1 MSEYHV
7 TVAWQRA
14 SKDFTYESYNRN
26 HVWRVGKNTEIEV
39 SAAPEYRGDG
49 ERIDPEEALVAS
61 LSSCHMLTFLAIA
74 ARKRFGVETYEDEAV
89 GHLTKNAEGKLWVS
103 QVTLRPRI
111 RFMAG
116 VAVSREQL
124 EQMHHHSHKECFIA
138 NSVKTEVTVEPR
150 E

>member
-49 ERIDPEEALVAS
+49 ERLDPEEALVAS

-74 ARKRFGVETYEDEAV
+74 ARKRFGVESYEDEAV

-111 RFMAG
+111 RFMEG
-116 VAVSREQL
+116 ITVSREQL
-124 EQMHHHSHKECFIA
+124 DLMHHHSHKECFIA

-150 E
+150 D

>member
-7 TVAWQRA
+7 TVAWRRE

-26 HVWRVGKNTEIEV
+26 HLWRVGKNTEIAA

-49 ERIDPEEALVAS
+49 ERLDPEEALVAA

-74 ARKRFGVETYEDEAV
+74 ARKRIGVESYEDEAV
-89 GHLTKNAEGKLWVS
+89 GHMAKGANGKLWVAR
-103 QVTLRPRI
+103 VTLRPRI
-111 RFMAG
+111 RFMEG
-116 VAVSREQL
+116 TVVSEAQL
-124 EQMHHHSHKECFIA
+124 EQMHHQSHEDCFIA
-138 NSVKTEVTVEPR
+138 NSVKTEVAVEPR

>member
-7 TVAWQRA
+7 KVEWRRQSA
-14 SKDFTYESYNRN
+14 DFTYQSYNRN
-26 HVWRVGKNTEIEV
+26 HVWRVGEKTAIEA

-74 ARKRFGVETYEDEAV
+74 ARKRLGVESYDDDAV
-89 GHLTKNAEGKLWVS
+89 GHMAKNAAGKFWIARV
-103 QVTLRPRI
+103 VLRPRI

-116 VAVSREQL
+116 VTVSPEQL
-124 EQMHHHSHKECFIA
+124 TEMHHLSHEDCFIA
-138 NSVKTEVTVEPR
+138 NSVKTEITVEPR
-150 E
+150 D